1 MVKKKK
7 VAAALGQRE
16 LANSVLLKS
25 VELEPIMEILQEGVV
40 KEFEKGQ
47 VLIEVKQSNRC
58 LYMILAGRVSIQL
71 EPHLSPIAILGPG
84 DVVGELSLIDGQL
97 TTAYVMAEASTR
109 VLELEEQTMSSL
121 LYASPGVARN
131 LLFIMARRLRHL
143 TNQELRREHA
153 HYAIRQY
160 AQDTVI
166 DTLTGLYNRRWLD
179 SMLVRELNRSERD
192 HRPLALLLISIDAFE
207 EETEN
212 HGDLASEH
220 ILNTIASVLQEITR
234 PGEMLA
240 RYGKD
245 EFLTLLPDTDAS
257 TGLEVGERLRQAI
270 HQAELPGLDRD
281 SSADVTVSIG
291 VAELAAGDTAD
302 TLLSAVD
309 SALHEAR
316 QGGGNRVFQLPRP
329 S

>member
-1 MVKKKK
+1 MRHKKKIT
-7 VAAALGQRE
+7 AALGQRE
-16 LANSVLLKS
+16 LASSVLLKD
-25 VELEPIMEILQEGVV
+25 VELDPIMEILQEGVV
-40 KEFEKGQ
+40 KEFKKGD

-71 EPHLSPIAILGPG
+71 EPHLNPIAVLGPG

-97 TTAYVMAEASTR
+97 TTAYVVTEASTR
-109 VLELEEQTMSSL
+109 VLELQEPTMSSL
-121 LYASPGVARN
+121 LWASPGVARN

-153 HYAIRQY
+153 HYAVRQY

-192 HRPLALLLISIDAFE
+192 HRPLSLLLISIDALE
-207 EETEN
+207 EEAEDA
-212 HGDLASEH
+212 GELESEQ

-234 PGEMLA
+234 PCEMLA

-245 EFLTLLPDTDAS
+245 EFLALLPDTDAS
-257 TGLEVGERLRQAI
+257 TGQEVGERLRGAI
-270 HQAELPGLDRD
+270 HQAEITASDED
-281 SSADVTVSIG
+281 SSSYVTVSIG
-291 VAELAAGDTAD
+291 VAELTDGDTAD

-309 SALHEAR
+309 SALHAAR
-316 QGGGNRVFQLPRP
+316 QGGGNQVFLIPRP

>member
-1 MVKKKK
+1 MRHKKK
-7 VAAALGQRE
+7 VTAALGQRE
-16 LANSVLLKS
+16 LASSVLLKD
-25 VELEPIMEILQEGVV
+25 VELDPIMEILQEGVV
-40 KEFEKGQ
+40 KEFKKGD

-71 EPHLSPIAILGPG
+71 EPHLNPIAVLGPG

-97 TTAYVMAEASTR
+97 TTAYVVTEVSTR
-109 VLELEEQTMSSL
+109 VLELQEPTMSSL
-121 LYASPGVARN
+121 LWASPSVARN

-153 HYAIRQY
+153 HYAVRQY

-192 HRPLALLLISIDAFE
+192 HRPLSLLLISIDALE
-207 EETEN
+207 EEAEDA
-212 HGDLASEH
+212 GELESEQ

-257 TGLEVGERLRQAI
+257 TGQEVGERLRGAI
-270 HQAELPGLDRD
+270 HQAEITASDED
-281 SSADVTVSIG
+281 SSSYVTVSIG
-291 VAELAAGDTAD
+291 VAELTDGDTAD

-316 QGGGNRVFQLPRP
+316 QGGGNQVFLILRP

>member
-1 MVKKKK
+1 M
-7 VAAALGQRE
+7 GQRE
-16 LANSVLLKS
+16 LASSVLLKD
-25 VELEPIMEILQEGVV
+25 VELDPIMEVLQEGAV
-40 KEFEKGQ
+40 KELKKGD

-58 LYMILAGRVSIQL
+58 LYLILAGRVSIQL
-71 EPHLSPIAILGPG
+71 EPHLNPIAILGPG

-97 TTAYVMAEASTR
+97 TTAYVVAEASTR
-109 VLELEEQTMSSL
+109 VLELQEPTMSSL
-121 LYASPGVARN
+121 LWASPGVARN

-192 HRPLALLLISIDAFE
+192 HRPLALLLISIDALE
-207 EETEN
+207 EAGN
-212 HGDLASEH
+212 DVDLESEH

-257 TGLEVGERLRQAI
+257 TGQEVGERLRGAI
-270 HQAELPGLDRD
+270 HQAEITASDED
-281 SSADVTVSIG
+281 SSSFVTVSIG
-291 VAELAAGDTAD
+291 VAELTDGDTAD

-309 SALHEAR
+309 SALHAAR
-316 QGGGNRVFQLPRP
+316 QGGGNQVFLIPRP
-329 S
+329 